1 MILPIGVQARLVF
14 FCLLAGVIT
23 GGLFDLYRIM
33 RGFKNP
39 NKVVTFIEDTLFWIF
54 TAIVVFIFLVFTKST
69 HLGMYAYMFIAIGLI
84 IYMVFISKIFLIIQ
98 YRIFNSIGKASRI
111 FMNIILYPLKIVFY
125 KVKFK
130 NKKKII
136 KK

>member
-1 MILPIGVQARLVF
+1 MILPIGVQARIVL

-23 GGLFDLYRIM
+23 GGLFDLYRLM

-54 TAIVVFIFLVFTKST
+54 TAIVVFIFLVFTKCT
-69 HLGMYAYMFIAIGLI
+69 HLGMYAYMFIAVGILM
-84 IYMVFISKIFLIIQ
+84 YMVFISKVFLKIQ
-98 YRIFNSIGKASRI
+98 YRIFNSVGKIVRI
-111 FMNIILYPLKIVFY
+111 FINMALYPFKVGFY
-125 KVKFK
+125 KINFK
-130 NKKKII
+130 NKKKIV